1 MDIPK
6 GWSFYSADFSR
17 QAMGTSNFGN
27 VMLIRDTEEQKRW
40 HKLPE
45 SVKDCTEECPPL
57 YVYGQGANIENA
69 IAAAHQAAARAGVLP
84 NVELRGATLHQRP
97 ARTLG

>member
-17 QAMGTSNFGN
+17 QAMGTSNFGS
-27 VMLIRDTEEQKRW
+27 VTLIRDTEDRKRW

-45 SVKDCTEECPPL
+45 SVKDCTEECPTGRMLIPL

-69 IAAAHQAAARAGVLP
+69 FAAAHQSAARAGVVP
-84 NVELRGATLHQRP
+84 NVN
-97 ARTLG
+97 